1 MTMSQVRLRTTLPT
15 PATGALLAGIA
26 LLSALLG
33 ACQPKASRPTAP
45 WPVSGAVD
53 HTTPAQ
59 AYAGEV
65 LSYMIQVVLGA
76 AGPVDNR
83 ERWQRRGLEVPLDYS
98 EIYAILNS
106 PGGDKTSLMVLDPHI
121 RGLSSVLYHYDR
133 RLNQFKGRTVFNSVY
148 PSTELLAL
156 RLLLARKQKT
166 GGKIGLSALWRHQDL
181 LRSTDRSADPAHL
194 QKFNLSAE
202 ELTLL
207 QAVIEAEPHFLEYL
221 HHPNI
226 VGALTDMQLV
236 QEDTAIQRSQHLG
249 GKPELAFEHISGP
262 RDNRA
267 VRVAILPS
275 LTAAFS
281 FGPQAGE
288 LSRHGFRATK
298 RYVEAVNRV
307 AAELSAAYAAE
318 GTPTRPAVD
327 IFALMERPLVITPEN
342 DRAVVERICPWA
354 KVVFILLGKDVYL
367 SLGPK
372 SAGRPPR
379 IYLDID
385 AVRYGMVADEIEMA
399 TAFLR
404 LSN

>member
-1 MTMSQVRLRTTLPT
+1 MSQARLGRILPT
-15 PATGALLAGIA
+15 PTTGALLAGIA

-33 ACQPKASRPTAP
+33 ACQPKESRPTAP
-45 WPVSGAVD
+45 WPASGAVD

-76 AGPVDNR
+76 AGPVENR
-83 ERWQRRGLEVPLDYS
+83 ERWQRQGLDVPLDYH
-98 EIYAILNS
+98 EIDAILNS
-106 PGGDKTSLMVLDPHI
+106 TEGDKTRLMVLDTNI
-121 RGLSSVLYHYDR
+121 LGLSNVLYHYDP
-133 RLNQFKGRTVFNSVY
+133 RLNRLKGRTMFDSLY

-156 RLLLARKQKT
+156 RLLLVRKQKT
-166 GGKIGLSALWRHQDL
+166 GGKIGLSALWHHQDL
-181 LRSTDRSADPAHL
+181 LRSTDRSADPADL
-194 QKFNLSAE
+194 QKFNLSVE
-202 ELTLL
+202 ELKLL
-207 QAVIEAEPHFLEYL
+207 QAVVKAEPHFLEYL

-249 GKPELAFEHISGP
+249 GTPELAFEHISGP

-318 GTPTRPAVD
+318 GTSTRPGVD
-327 IFALMERPLVITPEN
+327 IFALMERPLVVTPEN

-372 SAGRPPR
+372 SAGLPPR

-385 AVRYGMVADEIEMA
+385 AVRDGIVADEIEMA
-399 TAFLR
+399 AAFLR
-404 LSN
+404 LPN

>member
-1 MTMSQVRLRTTLPT
+1 MSQARLRRTLPT

-33 ACQPKASRPTAP
+33 ACQPKESRPTAP
-45 WPVSGAVD
+45 WPASGAVD

-83 ERWQRRGLEVPLDYS
+83 ELWQHRGLDVPLDYH
-98 EIYAILNS
+98 EIDAILNS
-106 PGGDKTSLMVLDPHI
+106 TEGDKTRLMVLDPNI
-121 RGLSSVLYHYDR
+121 LGLSNVLYHYDR
-133 RLNQFKGRTVFNSVY
+133 RLNRFKGHTLSDSLY

-156 RLLLARKQKT
+156 RQLLVRKQKT
-166 GGKIGLSALWRHQDL
+166 GGKIGLSALWHHQDL
-181 LRSTDRSADPAHL
+181 LRSTDRSADPADL
-194 QKFNLSAE
+194 QKFNLSVE
-202 ELTLL
+202 ELKLL

-221 HHPNI
+221 HDPNI

-236 QEDTAIQRSQHLG
+236 QEDTAIQRSQQLG
-249 GKPELAFEHISGP
+249 GTPELAFEHISGP
-262 RDNRA
+262 RDKRA

-281 FGPQAGE
+281 FGPHGGQ

-307 AAELSAAYAAE
+307 AAELSAAYAA
-318 GTPTRPAVD
+318 GATPTRPGVD
-327 IFALMERPLVITPEN
+327 IFALMERPLVVTPEN

-354 KVVFILLGKDVYL
+354 KVVIILLGKDVYL

-372 SAGRPPR
+372 SAGLPPR

-385 AVRYGMVADEIEMA
+385 AVRDGIVADEIEMA
-399 TAFLR
+399 AAFLR
-404 LSN
+404 LPN

>member
-1 MTMSQVRLRTTLPT
+1 MSQARLGRILPT
-15 PATGALLAGIA
+15 PTTGALLAGIA

-33 ACQPKASRPTAP
+33 ACQPKESRPTAP
-45 WPVSGAVD
+45 WPASGAVD

-83 ERWQRRGLEVPLDYS
+83 ELWQQRGLDVPLDYH
-98 EIYAILNS
+98 EIDAILNS
-106 PGGDKTSLMVLDPHI
+106 TEGDKTRLMVLDPNI
-121 RGLSSVLYHYDR
+121 LGLSKVLYHYDPHLN
-133 RLNQFKGRTVFNSVY
+133 RLKGRTVFDSLY

-156 RLLLARKQKT
+156 RLLLVRKQKT
-166 GGKIGLSALWRHQDL
+166 GGKIDLSALWQDQDL
-181 LRSTDRSADPAHL
+181 LRSTDPSADPANL

-221 HHPNI
+221 HHPDI

-236 QEDTAIQRSQHLG
+236 QEDTAIQRSQNLG
-249 GKPELAFEHISGP
+249 GTPELAFEHISGP
-262 RDNRA
+262 RDKRA

-298 RYVEAVNRV
+298 YYVEAVNRV
-307 AAELSAAYAAE
+307 AAELSAAYAAR
-318 GTPTRPAVD
+318 GTPTRPGVD
-327 IFALMERPLVITPEN
+327 VFALMERPLVVTPEN

-372 SAGRPPR
+372 SPGLPPR
-379 IYLDID
+379 IYLDIE
-385 AVRYGMVADEIEMA
+385 AVSQGIVADEIEMA
-399 TAFLR
+399 AAFLR
-404 LSN
+404 LPN

>member
-1 MTMSQVRLRTTLPT
+1 MSQAHLRRTLPT
-15 PATGALLAGIA
+15 PASWALLAGIA

-33 ACQPKASRPTAP
+33 ACQPKASRPTAS
-45 WPVSGAVD
+45 WPASGAVD

-76 AGPVDNR
+76 AGPAENR
-83 ERWQRRGLEVPLDYS
+83 ESWKRRGFDVPLDYH
-98 EIYAILNS
+98 EIDAILNS
-106 PGGDKTSLMVLDPHI
+106 PGGDKTRLMVLDPDI
-121 RGLSSVLYHYDR
+121 LGLSNVLYHYDR
-133 RLNQFKGRTVFNSVY
+133 RLNRFKGRTVADSLF

-156 RLLLARKQKT
+156 RLLFVRKQKT
-166 GGKIGLSALWRHQDL
+166 GGKIGLSALWQHQDL
-181 LRSTDRSADPAHL
+181 LRSTGRADPAYL

-202 ELTLL
+202 ELKLL
-207 QAVIEAEPHFLEYL
+207 QDVIKAEPDFLEYL

-226 VGALTDMQLV
+226 VAALTDMQLV
-236 QEDTAIQRSQHLG
+236 QDDTAIQRSQHLG
-249 GKPELAFEHISGP
+249 GTPELAFEHISGP

-307 AAELSAAYAAE
+307 ATELSAAYAAE
-318 GTPTRPAVD
+318 GTSTRPGVD
-327 IFALMERPLVITPEN
+327 IFALMERPLVVTPEN
-342 DRAVVERICPWA
+342 DRVVVERICPWA

-385 AVRYGMVADEIEMA
+385 AVRYGLVADEIEMA
-399 TAFLR
+399 ATFLR